1 SAAPWVNCFDQRLP
15 HTIFRQLGT
24 LKCEG
29 GKKSGPCDWRQHSHQ
44 VPVFFFF
51 PGVRFLGE
59 ESVGAGERLEL
70 TDLPTWIIDPIDGT
84 VNFVH
89 RSEAPPP

>member
-1 SAAPWVNCFDQRLP
+1 MIGVNISSRFLLF
-15 HTIFRQLGT
+15 I
-24 LKCEG
+24 
-29 GKKSGPCDWRQHSHQ
+29 S
-44 VPVFFFF
+44 FFS
-51 PGVRFLGE
+51 GVRFLGE
-59 ESVGAGERLEL
+59 ESVAAGERLEL